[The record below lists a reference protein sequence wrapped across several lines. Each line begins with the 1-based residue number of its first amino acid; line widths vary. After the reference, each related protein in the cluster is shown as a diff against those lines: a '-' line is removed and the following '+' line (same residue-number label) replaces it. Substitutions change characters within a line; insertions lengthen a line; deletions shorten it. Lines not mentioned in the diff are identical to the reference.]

1 MSSTSLTDT
10 KNVDSNK
17 VREINKQLYNYFQT
31 IIQFNLE
38 STPFMAK
45 ILNAIEVSDKETPTH
60 VIEALERQ
68 IREENRKAQEK
79 KTQDMLKEKELRFRN
94 YIEQAAQV
102 STDIGHPQEFI
113 EKADIFFNLYVK
125 LMYKLGGDD
134 EGSLVDTDDVN
145 DTDDDLDDSKSAH
158 GEEFSSFMKE
168 LVSEIDYDNL
178 DKDEQQQTVGRL
190 QSILERLKTDASI
203 WDEID
208 I

>member
-1 MSSTSLTDT
+1 MSSTSLTET
-10 KNVDSNK
+10 KNVDPNK

-31 IIQFNLE
+31 IIQFDLE
-38 STPFMAK
+38 TTPFIAK
-45 ILNAIEVSDKETPTH
+45 ILNAIEVSNKETPTH

-68 IREENRKAQEK
+68 IKEENKRIQEK

-94 YIEQAAQV
+94 YIERAAQV

-134 EGSLVDTDDVN
+134 SLVDTDDVN
-145 DTDDDLDDSKSAH
+145 DTDDDLDDSKSTH
-158 GEEFSSFMKE
+158 GEEFSLFMKE

-178 DKDEQQQTVGRL
+178 DKDDQQQTVGRL
-190 QSILERLKTDASI
+190 QSILERLKTDVSI

>member
-1 MSSTSLTDT
+1 MSSTSLTET
-10 KNVDSNK
+10 KKVDSNK

-38 STPFMAK
+38 TTPFMAK

-134 EGSLVDTDDVN
+134 EGSLVDTNDVN
-145 DTDDDLDDSKSAH
+145 DTDDDLDDSKSVH